1 MSRKIWYQGEIK
13 KYEDVKVTLLTHTLQ
28 YGSGIFEGIRAYK
41 TDDGTAIFRLKDHI
55 ERFFSSAKILRINLG
70 FTVDELIDATVKVV
84 KENGFESCYI
94 RPFAF
99 HESDGIGVK
108 PKTDDIRVAIIAVP
122 FGKYLGD
129 KSVNGIRAKISSWKR
144 INSDVLSVQAKATGN
159 YLNSVLAS
167 SEAMDGG
174 YDEAILTS
182 HSGYLAEG
190 PGENIMLVKN
200 GRLITPGIESD
211 ILLGITRYSIIDL
224 SESLGI
230 PVSERHVHKDELFTA
245 DEVFFCGTAAEITPV
260 VNVDNIEIGNGRVG
274 PITSKLM
281 HEYAD
286 VTAGRN
292 KKFNKWLTY
301 VK

>member
-1 MSRKIWYQGEIK
+1 MTRKIWYQGEIK
-13 KYEDVKVTLLTHTLQ
+13 NYEDVKVTLLTHTLQ

-41 TDDGTAIFRLKDHI
+41 TDRGAAIFRLKDHI
-55 ERFFSSAKILRINLG
+55 QRFLNSAKILRMNLG
-70 FTVDELIDATVKVV
+70 FSLEELIDATINVV
-84 KENGFESCYI
+84 RENGFDSCYI

-108 PKTDDIRVAIIAVP
+108 PKTNDIHVAIIAVP

-190 PGENIMLVKN
+190 PGENIMLVKD
-200 GRLITPGIESD
+200 GKIITPGIESD
-211 ILLGITRYSIIDL
+211 ILLGITRYSIIDMAA
-224 SESLGI
+224 SLGI
-230 PVSERHVHKDELFTA
+230 PTVERHVHKDELFTA

-260 VNVDNIEIGNGRVG
+260 INIDNIIIGNGKVG
-274 PITSKLM
+274 PVTTKLREEYGKITTGK
-281 HEYAD
+281 
-286 VTAGRN
+286 N
-292 KKFNKWLTY
+292 KSFEKWLTY
-301 VK
+301 V

>member
-1 MSRKIWYQGEIK
+1 MARKIWYQGEMK
-13 KYEDVKVTLLTHTLQ
+13 NYEDVKVTLLTHTLQ

-41 TDDGTAIFRLKDHI
+41 TDQGTAIFRLKDHI
-55 ERFFSSAKILRINLG
+55 QRFLNSAKILRMNLG
-70 FTVDELIDATVKVV
+70 FSLDELYDATVKVV
-84 KENGFESCYI
+84 RENGFESCYI

-99 HESDGIGVK
+99 HGSDGIGVK
-108 PKTDDIRVAIIAVP
+108 PKTDDIHVAIIAVP

-144 INSDVLSVQAKATGN
+144 INSDVMSVQAKATGN

-190 PGENIMLVKN
+190 PGENIMLVKD
-200 GRLITPGIESD
+200 GKIITPGIESD
-211 ILLGITRYSIIDL
+211 ILLGITRYSIIDM
-224 SESLGI
+224 SANLGI
-230 PVSERHVHKDELFTA
+230 TTVERHVHKDELFTA

-260 VNVDNIEIGNGRVG
+260 INIDNIQIGSGKVG
-274 PITSKLM
+274 P
-281 HEYAD
+281 
-286 VTAGRN
+286 VTARLMDEYSKVTSGKN
-292 KKFNKWLTY
+292 KTFEKWLTY
-301 VK
+301 V